1 MPSLPIVLALLA
13 QSAPVRP
20 YSGAGPAKAIVMLS
34 LVAVLYFVP
43 TVFAFLR
50 GRRRKWRIAAINL
63 FLGWTF
69 IGWIVA
75 MLMNYAYEA
84 PPDGSPDDTE
94 RRPGTPR
101 E

>member
-1 MPSLPIVLALLA
+1 M
-13 QSAPVRP
+13 RP
-20 YSGAGPAKAIVMLS
+20 YTGAGPAKAIVMLS

-50 GRRRKWRIAAINL
+50 GRRRKWIIAAINL
-63 FLGWTF
+63 FFGWTF

-75 MLMNYAYEA
+75 MLMNYSYEPPPEGA
-84 PPDGSPDDTE
+84 PADTE
-94 RRPGTPR
+94 RLPGTLR